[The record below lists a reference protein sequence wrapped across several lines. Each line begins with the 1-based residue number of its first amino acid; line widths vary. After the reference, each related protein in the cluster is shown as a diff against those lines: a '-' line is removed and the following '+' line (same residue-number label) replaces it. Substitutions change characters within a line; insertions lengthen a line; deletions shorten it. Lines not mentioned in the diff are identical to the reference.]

1 MEFNSMQSC
10 IIEKKQTR
18 ENKKKVI
25 LNINSRFRNNYYN
38 QSSTNFQIELP
49 YTIQKVINLSL
60 DSFECS
66 NKMYTF
72 SEKLKTNEFTIE
84 TYYFNKRQ
92 ISGTIR
98 EYREDGPQNLKRHV
112 IKIRDGIYTGKQL
125 EKYLNI
131 NVFSA
136 PAPGSRVRRYRRINE
151 NIDESK
157 LQNDKVEQTRGVFN
171 TDVEA
176 AFADALAAGT
186 DPEVE
191 NNPSLDMQQQLL
203 ANNAALLA
211 QLEAVNLGTE
221 FDEGEIFFNKVND
234 TQQVLKRI
242 KCKYDEISRKFIF
255 FRDRNDDVKGLK
267 DTTDKA
273 YKFNISWKLSEDV
286 NRPIQLNMGWILG
299 FRKQHYDENEYIYRK
314 DITTNKFEGYTSES
328 QYKCCA
334 SGYVLLSVNDYN
346 KSVGDTILSPFQES
360 SFNDGEILS
369 KLCVDENNT
378 IVYKEYKTREI
389 QRQYYGPVNIKK
401 LKIKLLDEFGREVD
415 LHNTDFSF
423 SLMIEQLYD

>member
-1 MEFNSMQSC
+1 MRFPKTIAGEVCKFSDSVCCFEIDELRNYFLETLMGRSVFYNE
-10 IIEKKQTR
+10 ILGLGKK
-18 ENKKKVI
+18 
-25 LNINSRFRNNYYN
+25 
-38 QSSTNFQIELP
+38 
-49 YTIQKVINLSL
+49 
-60 DSFECS
+60 
-66 NKMYTF
+66 
-72 SEKLKTNEFTIE
+72 

-176 AFADALAAGT
+176 AFTDALAAGT

-191 NNPSLDMQQQLL
+191 NNPSLDMQQQLQ

-211 QLEAVNLGTE
+211 QLEAINLGTE

-273 YKFNISWKLSEDV
+273 YKFNI
-286 NRPIQLNMGWILG
+286 
-299 FRKQHYDENEYIYRK
+299 
-314 DITTNKFEGYTSES
+314 
-328 QYKCCA
+328 
-334 SGYVLLSVNDYN
+334 
-346 KSVGDTILSPFQES
+346 
-360 SFNDGEILS
+360 
-369 KLCVDENNT
+369 
-378 IVYKEYKTREI
+378 
-389 QRQYYGPVNIKK
+389 
-401 LKIKLLDEFGREVD
+401 
-415 LHNTDFSF
+415 
-423 SLMIEQLYD
+423 